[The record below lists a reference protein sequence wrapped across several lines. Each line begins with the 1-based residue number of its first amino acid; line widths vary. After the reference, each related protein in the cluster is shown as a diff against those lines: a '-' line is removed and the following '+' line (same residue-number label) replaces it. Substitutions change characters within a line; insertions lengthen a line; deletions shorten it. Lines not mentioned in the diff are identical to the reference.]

1 MKYHNPIITGFH
13 PDPSVC
19 RVGNDFYLV
28 NSSFEYFPG
37 IPIYHSTDLTHWEQ
51 IGHVLDRKNQLK
63 LVSGAP
69 NCLGI
74 YAPTI
79 RYHEGIFYCIV
90 TMSVAEA
97 EVISSYIPQTPTADG
112 PIPSSFPLQELTL
125 RFSLMRMAESTIQV
139 LTPVSI

>member
-1 MKYHNPIITGFH
+1 MKYHNPIISGFH

-28 NSSFEYFPG
+28 NSSFEYFPA
-37 IPIYHSTDLTHWEQ
+37 IPLFHSTDLIHWEQ
-51 IGHVLDRKNQLK
+51 IGHILDRPGQLK
-63 LVSGAP
+63 LVNGAP

-90 TMSVAEA
+90 SKTRHFDFGRG
-97 EVISSYIPQTPTADG
+97 T
-112 PIPSSFPLQELTL
+112 FC
-125 RFSLMRMAESTIQV
+125 R
-139 LTPVSI
+139 